1 MPEELKEV
9 ISAETFDKARLY
21 SLDKSSFSAV
31 KDFYSIILSS
41 IVIYYGFFYEFWT
54 LAVKLSPWQNEIIY
68 SCVWLLIVNT
78 ISTIIGLP
86 FSIYH
91 TFVLEERYGFNKQTA
106 GFFIKDKIKSYL
118 LSQTLS
124 VPIAAFA
131 IFIVQVGG
139 KYFFVWLWLMVG
151 VITLALL
158 TIYPAYIAPLFDT
171 YTPLPEGELR
181 TLIEN
186 LAQSLKFP
194 LGQLYVV
201 EGSKRSAHSNAYFYG
216 LFREKRI
223 VLFDTLFAK
232 DGKGGCN
239 NEEILAVLSH
249 ELGHWYH
256 NHINKNLIIMEIN
269 LFLMFSAFAVMF
281 TYDPL
286 YTSLG
291 FPSDVK
297 PILVGLIAVVQFVMA
312 PYNTVVSFLLTM
324 LSRKF
329 EFQADAFALGLGKA
343 EPLKKALINLHNDN
357 LSFPVYDPLYSSWH
371 LSHPPLLERMNAM
384 VPSSKKIK

>member
-1 MPEELKEV
+1 MELQKV
-9 ISAETFDKARLY
+9 ITQDTFDRARLY
-21 SLDKSSFSAV
+21 SLDKSSFSVV
-31 KDFYSIILSS
+31 KDLYSIILSS
-41 IVIYYGFFYEFWT
+41 VVIYYGFFYEFWII
-54 LAVKLSPWQNEIIY
+54 AVRLSPWKSEIAY
-68 SCVWLLIVNT
+68 SCVWLLVLNT

-91 TFVLEERYGFNKQTA
+91 TFVLEERYGFNKQTP
-106 GFFIKDKIKSYL
+106 GFFIKDKFKAFVL
-118 LSQTLS
+118 AQLLS
-124 VPIAAFA
+124 VPISAFA

-139 KYFFVWLWLMVG
+139 DYFFVWLWLMVG
-151 VITLALL
+151 VVTLVLL

-171 YTPLPEGELR
+171 YNPLPEGELR
-181 TLIEN
+181 KSIED
-186 LAQSLKFP
+186 LAAELKFP

-232 DGKGGCN
+232 DGKGGCKN
-239 NEEILAVLSH
+239 DEILAVLSH

-256 NHINKNLIIMEIN
+256 NHINKNLIIMELN
-269 LFLMFSAFAVMF
+269 LFLMFSAFALMF
-281 TYDPL
+281 NYDPL

-312 PYNTVVSFLLTM
+312 PYNTIVSFLMTI
-324 LSRKF
+324 LSRRF
-329 EFQADAFALGLGKA
+329 EFQADSFATSLGKS
-343 EPLKKALINLHNDN
+343 EPLQRALVNLHNDN
-357 LSFPVYDPLYSSWH
+357 LSFPVYDSLYSCWH
-371 LSHPPLLERMNAM
+371 LSHPPLLERINAM
-384 VPSSKKIK
+384 KPLKKTN

>member
-1 MPEELKEV
+1 M
-9 ISAETFDKARLY
+9 ISQETFDKARLY
-21 SLDKSSFSAV
+21 SLDKSSFSVV
-31 KDFYSIILSS
+31 KDFYSIILST
-41 IVIYYGFFYEFWT
+41 IVIHNGFFHEFWV
-54 LAVKLSPWQNEIIY
+54 LAKSVSPWKSEIPI
-68 SCVWLLIVNT
+68 SCVWLLILNA

-106 GFFIKDKIKSYL
+106 GFFVKDKIKAFIVA
-118 LSQTLS
+118 QILS

-139 KYFFVWLWLMVG
+139 DYFFVWLWIMVG
-151 VITLALL
+151 IATLILL

-181 TLIEN
+181 SQIEK
-186 LAQSLKFP
+186 LASDLKFP

-223 VLFDTLFAK
+223 VLFDTLFPK
-232 DGKGGCN
+232 EGKGGCDN
-239 NEEILAVLSH
+239 YEILAVLSH

-256 NHINKNLIIMEIN
+256 NHINKNLAIMELN
-269 LFLMFSAFAVMF
+269 LFLMLTAFSYMF
-281 TYDPL
+281 KYDPL

-291 FPSDVK
+291 FPPDTK
-297 PILVGLIAVVQFVMA
+297 PVLVGLIAVIQFVMA
-312 PYNTVVSFLLTM
+312 PYNTIINFLLTI
-324 LSRKF
+324 LSRRF
-329 EFQADAFALGLGKA
+329 EFQADEFAVSLGKA
-343 EPLKKALINLHNDN
+343 APLRKALISLHKDN
-357 LSFPVYDPLYSSWH
+357 LSFPVYDPLYSCWH
-371 LSHPPLLERMNAM
+371 LSHPPLLERINAM
-384 VPSSKKIK
+384 QERKFK